1 MTILFVLGMDLGR
14 LHLGHGDGKLGEMG
28 GRLTNKPRRGEGRG
42 DWLLL
47 EDVDM
52 YL

>member
-1 MTILFVLGMDLGR
+1 MPNLLVLVMNFGC